1 MSDNVLDRIRQNRKR
16 ASVPPRNDILIA
28 QANPSNLLPE
38 NSSPDQTRELGE
50 VDSVDLSPRP
60 LGSTGNTV
68 SQTSSTLDEL
78 RAELAKI
85 PETRRHSAIVLEK
98 TLDQELTRFCKEQGI
113 TVELFLEAA
122 WLQIMADSTL
132 MEATLVE
139 ARRRYRDRK
148 RAGQIR
154 RLLTMLEGHEY

>member
-1 MSDNVLDRIRQNRKR
+1 MSDSVLDRIRQNRKR
-16 ASVPPRNDILIA
+16 ASVPPRNDTLIA
-28 QANPSNLLPE
+28 QAQPSEQTPE
-38 NSSPDQTRELGE
+38 ISSPNQTHEADESLEIG
-50 VDSVDLSPRP
+50 LSACHLASP
-60 LGSTGNTV
+60 GKGI
-68 SQTSSTLDEL
+68 SQTGSTLDQL
-78 RAELAKI
+78 KTELAKI

-98 TLDQELTRFCKEQGI
+98 ALDQELTRFCKEQGI

-122 WLQIMADSTL
+122 WLQITADSKL

-154 RLLTMLEGHEY
+154 RLITTLERQ

>member
-1 MSDNVLDRIRQNRKR
+1 MSDSVLDRIRQNRKR
-16 ASVPPRNDILIA
+16 ASVPPRNDTLIA
-28 QANPSNLLPE
+28 QAHPSELLPE
-38 NSSPDQTRELGE
+38 NSSPDQARELSE

-60 LGSTGNTV
+60 LPSTGNTV

-98 TLDQELTRFCKEQGI
+98 ALDQELTRFCKEQGI

-122 WLQIMADSTL
+122 WLQIMADPKL
-132 MEATLVE
+132 IEETLVE

-154 RLLTMLEGHEY
+154 RLITMLEGQ

>member
-16 ASVPPRNDILIA
+16 ASVPPRDDILIA
-28 QANPSNLLPE
+28 QAHPSKLLPE
-38 NSSPDQTRELGE
+38 NSSPDQARELSE

-60 LGSTGNTV
+60 LPSTGNTV

-98 TLDQELTRFCKEQGI
+98 ALDQELTRFCKEQGI

-122 WLQIMADSTL
+122 WLQIVADSKL

-154 RLLTMLEGHEY
+154 RLITMLEAQ

>member
-38 NSSPDQTRELGE
+38 NSSPNQTRELGE

-68 SQTSSTLDEL
+68 IQTSSTLDEL
-78 RAELAKI
+78 RAELVKI

-98 TLDQELTRFCKEQGI
+98 ALDQELTRFCKEQGI

-122 WLQIMADSTL
+122 WLQIMTDSTL

-154 RLLTMLEGHEY
+154 RLITMLEGQ